1 MKHRA
6 TPASS
11 RGSILHP
18 EFVRAATSLSTARA
32 ARDGHRS
39 VCDYD
44 AQDCPNCE
52 ELAAV
57 IRQAKEALRGAPVE

>member
-1 MKHRA
+1 
-6 TPASS
+6 
-11 RGSILHP
+11 
-18 EFVRAATSLSTARA
+18 VRVATSLSIARA

-44 AQDCPNCE
+44 AQDFPNCQ

-57 IRQAKEALRGAPVE
+57 IRQAKEALRVAPVE